1 MAQEPRRL
9 RIVTDSS
16 RNPAASSR
24 SNTSDPDMAV
34 LVERAAA
41 GERKAFD
48 DLVRL
53 THRDAFGLA
62 VRLTG
67 NEEDARDVVQD
78 AYLRAYRSIGRFRG
92 DARFSTW
99 LYRIVA
105 NCASTHNTR
114 KGRHRTEV
122 LADDDAVV
130 DVRPEGDPVQ
140 AAEAAD
146 LREEL
151 DAAVQ
156 ELPPRLR
163 SVIVLRDV
171 YDLPHEAI
179 AEELGISVSAAKV
192 RLHRARRRL
201 REQVFPLPGES
212 LNAV

>member
-1 MAQEPRRL
+1 MAQAPRRL
-9 RIVTDSS
+9 HIVTDLS
-16 RNPAASSR
+16 RNPGASEG
-24 SNTSDPDMAV
+24 SNTFDPDMAV

-41 GERKAFD
+41 GEREAFD
-48 DLVRL
+48 ELVRL

-62 VRLTG
+62 VRLIG
-67 NEEDARDVVQD
+67 NEEDAYDVVQD
-78 AYLRAYRSIGRFRG
+78 AYLRAYRSISRFRG

-105 NCASTHNTR
+105 NCASTFNTR
-114 KGRHRTEV
+114 RGRQRTEV
-122 LADDDAVV
+122 LMDDDVV
-130 DVRPEGDPVQ
+130 EANPDNDPVQ

-146 LREEL
+146 LRHAV
-151 DAAVQ
+151 DAAIQ
-156 ELPPRLR
+156 GLPPRLR

-201 REQVFPLPGES
+201 REQVFPLPGEN
-212 LNAV
+212 LHAV